1 MTSYDFLHLTFLA
14 VGGEIRGRTKVQK
27 TVYFLGVLSNLLPD
41 LGFRPHF
48 YGPYSDAISEALI
61 KLKARDFLTESVHS
75 AGAIGSRGFEIARHD
90 FQLTE
95 EGQKIAE
102 QKAKANPVLWKKLQ
116 DVAARF
122 KKAGDIDYMRM
133 SVAAKTYFML
143 QNSGQPASLIQL
155 SESAKELGWDAT
167 ADDINESISFLE
179 RLGLVKREAK
189 SKRTPGKGHDR
200 QRA

>member
-14 VGGEIRGRTKVQK
+14 AGGEIRGRTKVQK
-27 TVYFLGVLSNLLPD
+27 TAYFLGVLSNFLPE

-75 AGAIGSRGFEIARHD
+75 AGAVGSRGFEIARHD
-90 FQLTE
+90 FHLTE
-95 EGQKIAE
+95 EGRKIAE
-102 QKAKANPVLWKKLQ
+102 QKAKANPAVWKKLQ
-116 DVAARF
+116 DVTARF

-143 QNSGQPASLIQL
+143 QKSGKPASIAQL

-167 ADDINESISFLE
+167 AEDIKESISFLE
-179 RLGLVKREAK
+179 KLGLVKREVKPHRA
-189 SKRTPGKGHDR
+189 PGEAHNR
-200 QRA
+200 RSA

>member
-1 MTSYDFLHLTFLA
+1 MTPYDFLHLTLLA

-61 KLKARDFLTESVHS
+61 KLKARDFLTESVRS

-90 FQLTE
+90 FRLTD
-95 EGQKIAE
+95 EGRKIAE
-102 QKAKANPVLWKKLQ
+102 QKAKAYPVVWKKLH
-116 DVAARF
+116 DVVLRF

-143 QNSGQPASLIQL
+143 RKSGKPVSLAQL
-155 SESAKELGWDAT
+155 SESANELGWEAS
-167 ADDINESISFLE
+167 AEDIKESISFLE
-179 RLGLVKREAK
+179 KLGLVKREAK
-189 SKRTPGKGHDR
+189 PKRTPGEAHDR
-200 QRA
+200 QSG